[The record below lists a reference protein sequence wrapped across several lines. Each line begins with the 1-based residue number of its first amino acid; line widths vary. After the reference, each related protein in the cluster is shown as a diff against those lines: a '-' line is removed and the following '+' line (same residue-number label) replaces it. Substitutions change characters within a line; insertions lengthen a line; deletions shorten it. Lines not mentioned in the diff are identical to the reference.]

1 MGAGPLTI
9 QNSSQAAPLGRR
21 VSPSGSHTLSTP
33 ARGVRNRAWA
43 EELHTWMLAGLNGD
57 GPAYTNLLRALV
69 PVLKRF
75 FARRTNGLTS
85 EIDDLVQETLMAIH
99 ERRSSYDRER
109 PFTAW
114 LFSIARYKMIDYFR
128 RNRLTQSVEGLQ
140 DILVSEGFEESSNAS
155 LDIET
160 ILGTLPVKQA
170 RAIRDTRLLG
180 MSVAEAAS
188 RSGLGQSDIK
198 VSVHR
203 GMRTLNTKFAAAL

>member
-1 MGAGPLTI
+1 
-9 QNSSQAAPLGRR
+9 
-21 VSPSGSHTLSTP
+21 
-33 ARGVRNRAWA
+33 
-43 EELHTWMLAGLNGD
+43 MLAGLNGD

>member
-128 RNRLTQSVEGLQ
+128 RNRLTQSVEDLQ

-203 GMRTLNTKFAAAL
+203 GMRTLHTKFAAAL